1 MQWLIDIAIAAMK
14 AWYADYGGYHDRG
27 EYALADW
34 KLADLTADGAWHT
47 LDASGIVDA
56 NTKAIVLRIKAG
68 ALEVGKKLRFRY
80 HGSAMLTHTCEVR
93 TQVANLLINGN

>member
-1 MQWLIDIAIAAMK
+1 MQWLIDIIKEWHDVWFAS
-14 AWYADYGGYHDRG
+14 YGGYHDRG

-56 NTKAIVLRIKAG
+56 NAKAIVLRTKVG

-80 HGSAMLTHTCEVR
+80 HDSAMLVHTCEIR
-93 TQVANLLINGN
+93 NQVSNLLINGN